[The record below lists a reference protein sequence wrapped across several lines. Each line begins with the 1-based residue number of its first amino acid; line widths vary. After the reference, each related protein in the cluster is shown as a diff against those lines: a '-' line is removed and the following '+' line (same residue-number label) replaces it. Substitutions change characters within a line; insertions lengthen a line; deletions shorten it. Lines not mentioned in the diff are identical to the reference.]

1 MMDAQRMM
9 EQFIWRISSWI
20 LINVI
25 LFVDLGG
32 GALFS
37 LSGLGWVV
45 LGTIFVLSVWSMFGA
60 FVERAFL
67 LRGWNIYLW
76 RVIELCILGGL
87 SRQILV
93 AIQ

>member
-1 MMDAQRMM
+1 MDAQRMI
-9 EQFIWRISSWI
+9 EQFIWRISGWI

-25 LFVDLGG
+25 LFVDLGVS
-32 GALFS
+32 ALFS
-37 LSGLGWVV
+37 LSGLGWIV

-60 FVERAFL
+60 FAERVFL
-67 LRGWNIYLW
+67 MRGWSIYIW
-76 RVIELCILGGL
+76 RIMEFCILGAL